1 MSKLTKTNQ
10 QKTRAKIYIPR
21 ITLAME
27 ILDVPRIIL
36 AKEILDVPRI
46 ILAMEI
52 IDVPLVRI
60 QFPIN
65 GDISATTSTLK
76 RLTLWQYINNSI
88 LCVINDMVMPTHTLS
103 DNDIALYQLSLKI

>member
-10 QKTRAKIYIPR
+10 QKTRAKIYVPR

-27 ILDVPRIIL
+27 V
-36 AKEILDVPRI
+36 LDVPRI

-52 IDVPLVRI
+52 LDVPLVRI
-60 QFPIN
+60 QFPVN

-88 LCVINDMVMPTHTLS
+88 LCVINDMVIPTHTLC
-103 DNDIALYQLSLKI
+103 DNDITLYQLLLKI

>member
-46 ILAMEI
+46 NE
-52 IDVPLVRI
+52 
-60 QFPIN
+60 
-65 GDISATTSTLK
+65 
-76 RLTLWQYINNSI
+76 LT
-88 LCVINDMVMPTHTLS
+88 VMPR
-103 DNDIALYQLSLKI
+103 AP